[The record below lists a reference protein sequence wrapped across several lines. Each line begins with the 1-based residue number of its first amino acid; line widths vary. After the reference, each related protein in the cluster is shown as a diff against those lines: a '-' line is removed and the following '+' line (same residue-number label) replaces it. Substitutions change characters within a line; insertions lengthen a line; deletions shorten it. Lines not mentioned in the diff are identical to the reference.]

1 MRIKHFFGLAV
12 IAAMTASC
20 SSNNDLVNG
29 GGNGSGENESGAS
42 YASFSIN
49 LPTTRGTRAGSA
61 PEFNQG
67 SDYEYK
73 VNDATLLIF
82 KKGEPTKEGET
93 PKEGDFTFVES
104 AELGSMAPWQK
115 PNPDETG
122 VTTHAKITAK
132 LNNVDKTDG
141 YYALVLLNNGTGDNV
156 KVTLPKKGA
165 KFSDWN
171 VDTNTNKDKEA
182 TNKIANTNNGFYMA
196 NAPLFK
202 DNNVT
207 TLVAIDKDKIYPTEE
222 QAAKSAATD
231 VYVERGLAKVTLS
244 TGTATGKTDENG
256 AYKVADGAYK
266 DDKVTIKNWALDVT
280 NQKTFPIHNVD
291 GLTTDYKEIWSN
303 TTAASET
310 NGATNQR
317 FVDNKATLAQRV
329 YWGKDPN
336 YDKSDLCSTED
347 ADMKALKAEFNYV
360 ANKDVTAEPSQP
372 LYCLENTFNLANMM
386 QGQTTRVVFKATY
399 KPASLPDG
407 ETTFYKIGKNTA
419 IWKESDLVKEI
430 KAAVVSVVTGAKTD
444 KITVDLK
451 AKGNDIT
458 AAGTH
463 YIKAVNITVKTS
475 ETETATITDE
485 NITAINTQ
493 LGLKETDKV
502 GISTYAGGDSYYI
515 ARIKHFGDDLTS
527 WKSGQSYDK
536 NNLEF
541 LGRYGVLRNNWYE
554 LTVNSVSGPGY
565 PSVPEVK
572 PNTPDD
578 EDNQYINVSV
588 KILDWAKRSQTV
600 DL

>member
-12 IAAMTASC
+12 LAAMTASC
-20 SSNNDLVNG
+20 SSNNDLVVG
-29 GGNGSGENESGAS
+29 GGNGSGENESGTS

-49 LPTTRGTRAGSA
+49 LPTTRGTRAASD
-61 PEFNQG
+61 PTFEPG

-93 PKEGDFTFVES
+93 PKEGDYTFVES

-115 PNPDETG
+115 PNPNETG

-132 LNNVDKTDG
+132 LEHVDKNG
-141 YYALVLLNNGTGDNV
+141 EFFALVLLNNGTGTNT
-156 KVTLPKKGA
+156 KVAVPTTEGM

-171 VDTNTNKDKEA
+171 AAANAKD
-182 TNKIANTNNGFYMA
+182 IANYTNGFYMA
-196 NAPLFK
+196 NAPLFNN
-202 DNNVT
+202 NNVT

-231 VYVERGLAKVTLS
+231 IYVERGLAKVTLK
-244 TGTATGKTDENG
+244 TGTAAGKTDDNYTVTG
-256 AYKVADGAYK
+256 VTYKGDI
-266 DDKVTIKNWALDVT
+266 VTIKNWALDVT
-280 NQKTFPIHNVD
+280 NTKTFPIHKVD
-291 GLTTDYKEIWSN
+291 GLSDDYTNIWSN
-303 TTAASET
+303 TDTPAGS
-310 NGATNQR
+310 NGATNLR
-317 FVDNKATLAQRV
+317 FVDNKDSKAKRV

-336 YDKSDLCSTED
+336 YDNTD
-347 ADMKALKAEFNYV
+347 ADKTALNAEFNNV
-360 ANKDVTAEPSQP
+360 ANKDVTAEPTTS

-419 IWKESDLVKEI
+419 IWSEADLKKEI
-430 KAAVVSVVTGAKTD
+430 EAAVASVVSGAAG

-451 AKGNDIT
+451 AKGNNIT
-458 AAGTH
+458 EAGTH
-463 YIKAVNITVKTS
+463 YITADNITVTDVEA
-475 ETETATITDE
+475 ETIEKA
-485 NITAINTQ
+485 ITAINTQ
-493 LGLKETDKV
+493 LGLKKADKV

-515 ARIKHFGDDLTS
+515 ARIKHFGDDLTN
-527 WKSGQSYDK
+527 WESGTYDEK
-536 NNLEF
+536 NLEY

-554 LTVNSVSGPGY
+554 LTVQSVSGPGY

-578 EDNQYINVSV
+578 EDDKYINVSV
-588 KILDWAKRSQTV
+588 KILDWAKRSQDV
-600 DL
+600 NL